1 MASLVASLQVVK
13 NPPANAGDSGLTPE
27 LGKFPGESSGDFPG
41 EFPILVF
48 LPGKAHGQRSLVAA
62 VHGVTKELD
71 TT

>member
-1 MASLVASLQVVK
+1 MASLVASLQVVT

-27 LGKFPGESSGDFPG
+27 LGRFPG

-48 LPGKAHGQRSLVAA
+48 LPGKAHGQRSLVAT